1 MNKIQEPGGAEVPDA
16 EERGTWVN
24 QARDEPL
31 PASHDDEHGQSA
43 VIRNE
48 EHAETHAARQPGGP
62 DQSSPA
68 VQPAQPAAHEPD
80 EAGPGKAVRDMMPGG
95 AAPQGDVPDAPAVQV
110 AATEGVHGGYVTA
123 GDPAGNDGAT
133 NDSATDRDARDEEH
147 AEKHADGQPGPV
159 RLVSNAVPGKPDGE
173 VDTRP

>member
-1 MNKIQEPGGAEVPDA
+1 MTEIEEPEPGETGT
-16 EERGTWVN
+16 RGN
-24 QARDEPL
+24 QRRGEPL

-48 EHAETHAARQPGGP
+48 EHAETHAGGRPGEAP
-62 DQSSPA
+62 ASQQSSPG
-68 VQPAQPAAHEPD
+68 VQPAQPAVHEPD

-95 AAPQGDVPDAPAVQV
+95 PSPQGDVPDAPAVQV
-110 AATEGVHGGYVTA
+110 AATEGVYGGYVTA
-123 GDPAGNDGAT
+123 GGSTGV
-133 NDSATDRDARDEEH
+133 TDQDARDEEH
-147 AEKHADGQPGPV
+147 AEGQPGPV